1 MVPSIQATAPKASR
15 AAAAHGPVGF
25 EQAAAG
31 ALGELRSATAAAI
44 AAAGGSG
51 LNSLALSRKLGID
64 KSLSWRMVRFAQE
77 GDAFAGSKHLPG
89 DAGLRIFVRAI
100 RSAAGQACGDALAAA
115 LDGLDRVVREH
126 AGNRTAFRAL
136 LANCTEGG
144 LTDDRA
150 MDFRKAA
157 FQANSALWGI
167 EANARVMLA
176 FITQGKS
183 GTDVALVSGYLGVRR
198 NRRDLSWPVARRR
211 VLGHEG
217 RTREAIAMPL
227 DPSVPMDAPPILAEY
242 SSLPAESLRPIGTEH
257 GFWYEL
263 PEGDIGSAGA
273 VDCVFGERMPG
284 AGPAPKSGIVQP
296 AEVMLR
302 LDMPVEHVLMEVF
315 VDRDIPLAGRPTAA
329 LFGLLSGG
337 TGENTADRE
346 RQRMPI
352 AEQPVELGNEPRSWS
367 TPVAPRHWEMVH
379 DCMRWLDR
387 RPASFAI
394 HRLAL
399 RWPLI
404 PTALVMS
411 TPIGRA

>member
-1 MVPSIQATAPKASR
+1 
-15 AAAAHGPVGF
+15 
-25 EQAAAG
+25 
-31 ALGELRSATAAAI
+31 
-44 AAAGGSG
+44 
-51 LNSLALSRKLGID
+51 
-64 KSLSWRMVRFAQE
+64 
-77 GDAFAGSKHLPG
+77 
-89 DAGLRIFVRAI
+89 
-100 RSAAGQACGDALAAA
+100 
-115 LDGLDRVVREH
+115 
-126 AGNRTAFRAL
+126 
-136 LANCTEGG
+136 
-144 LTDDRA
+144 

-263 PEGDIGSAGA
+263 PEGDIGSAGT

-315 VDRDIPLAGRPTAA
+315 VDRDIPLAGRLFRSDVDQKIKKNLIIFVTA
-329 LFGLLSGG
+329 
-337 TGENTADRE
+337 
-346 RQRMPI
+346 
-352 AEQPVELGNEPRSWS
+352 
-367 TPVAPRHWEMVH
+367 
-379 DCMRWLDR
+379 
-387 RPASFAI
+387 
-394 HRLAL
+394 RLKDAQGQ
-399 RWPLI
+399 PLI
-404 PTALVMS
+404 ETDEAEEIVDPLGLPEDLPGPRVETRSL
-411 TPIGRA
+411 GK

>member
-1 MVPSIQATAPKASR
+1 MVPPIQAAAPKASG
-15 AAAAHGPVGF
+15 AQTQHHAGSF
-25 EQAAAG
+25 E
-31 ALGELRSATAAAI
+31 RAAAI
-44 AAAGGSG
+44 ALTNLRNATASAIAASGGAD

-64 KSLSWRMVRFAQE
+64 KSLSWRMVRFAQDD
-77 GDAFAGSKHLPG
+77 DAFGGSKHLPG

-100 RSAAGQACGDALAAA
+100 RSAAGPACGDALAAA
-115 LDGLDRVVREH
+115 LDELDRVVRDH
-126 AGNRTAFRAL
+126 AGNRAAFRAL
-136 LANCTEGG
+136 LANCSESG
-144 LTDDRA
+144 LSDDRA
-150 MDFRKAA
+150 MEFRKGA
-157 FQANSALWGI
+157 FQANAALWGI
-167 EANARVMLA
+167 EASARVMLA
-176 FITQGKS
+176 FLTQGKS

-242 SSLPAESLRPIGTEH
+242 SSVRGDGLRPIGTEH

-284 AGPAPKSGIVQP
+284 AGPSPRAGVVQP
-296 AEVMLR
+296 AEIMLR

-315 VDRDIPLAGRPTAA
+315 VDRDIPLAGKPTAS

-352 AEQPVELGNEPRSWS
+352 AEQPVELGNEPKSWS

-387 RPASFAI
+387 RPASFSI
-394 HRLAL
+394 HRLAM
-399 RWPLI
+399 RWPLV
-404 PTALVMS
+404 PTALVLT
-411 TPIGRA
+411 TPVGKA